1 MIYSMTISRKS
12 SPETNKKT
20 SLNIIELVKE
30 NPRIKI
36 SEMSLELGI
45 TERAVKKALAAL
57 KERKLIAREGPNK
70 GGVWKLLH

>member
-1 MIYSMTISRKS
+1 MV
-12 SPETNKKT
+12 KK
-20 SLNIIELVKE
+20 

-57 KERKLIAREGPNK
+57 KKRKVIVREGPNK